1 MRFIFITLLFLLSSC
16 DEAPIQ
22 SSVIACDDPSD
33 FMLEDLN
40 SSSSMY
46 GDLVGPSTWDGEI
59 RLFYFSSNEQW
70 GTCVSRFASL
80 NDLYEDYLD
89 SSIDVYV
96 IGIGKNNGTP
106 VYEII
111 ASNNLPWVKENS
123 ECNVWSEWEASNRD
137 LYIMNKEDEIIE
149 KINLTSGFDET
160 QIKYIIN
167 GL

>member
-1 MRFIFITLLFLLSSC
+1 
-16 DEAPIQ
+16 
-22 SSVIACDDPSD
+22 
-33 FMLEDLN
+33 
-40 SSSSMY
+40 
-46 GDLVGPSTWDGEI
+46 
-59 RLFYFSSNEQW
+59 
-70 GTCVSRFASL
+70 
-80 NDLYEDYLD
+80 LD

-106 VYEII
+106 VDQIT
-111 ASNNLPWVKENS
+111 ASNDLPWVKENA
-123 ECNVWSEWEASNRD
+123 ECNVWLEWEASNRD